1 MHLKYEGATFQINL
15 QSSIERSLFKKAIK
29 KRIGKW
35 IGKPYRTDAYLQFAR
50 ANLASIEAPIVVD
63 VGANIGTTVLPLAI
77 QFPNAQFYAAEP
89 HPTPASRFLE
99 NCRYNQIRNVKLIAA
114 AIGMS
119 NKMAQIHT
127 CPTNSG
133 GHRLTG
139 FQGRQEIEDI
149 PQFGS
154 IFVPLKPLIAL
165 FQECNIQHCD
175 ILKIDTEGYEVSV
188 LNSLQ
193 DHLRPDIV
201 TYVVAEFGPEGLR
214 RAGVTGWD
222 LVAPLLKR
230 GYECRILE
238 TDHAI
243 TSEKDIPLLPDY
255 SVADFV
261 FSPANKKSFRGVS

>member
-1 MHLKYEGATFQINL
+1 MHLKYEGAIFHINL
-15 QSSIERSLFKKAIK
+15 QSSIERSLIKKAVK
-29 KRIGKW
+29 RRIGNW

-50 ANLASIEAPIVVD
+50 DNLALIEAPIVID

-77 QFPNAQFYAAEP
+77 QFPKAHFYAAEP
-89 HPTPASRFLE
+89 HPLPSSRFLE
-99 NCRYNQIRNVKLIAA
+99 NCRSNQVQNVKLITA

-139 FQGRQEIEDI
+139 FQGRKEIEAI

-154 IFVPLKPLIAL
+154 ILVPLKPLTAL

-201 TYVVAEFGPEGLR
+201 TYVIAEFGPEGLR

-222 LVAPLLKR
+222 LVEPLLKR
-230 GYECRILE
+230 GYQCKILG
-238 TDHAI
+238 TDHPI
-243 TSEKDIPLLPDY
+243 TSEKDIPILPDF
-255 SVADFV
+255 SVTDFI
-261 FSPANKKSFRGVS
+261 FSPANERCSRGVS